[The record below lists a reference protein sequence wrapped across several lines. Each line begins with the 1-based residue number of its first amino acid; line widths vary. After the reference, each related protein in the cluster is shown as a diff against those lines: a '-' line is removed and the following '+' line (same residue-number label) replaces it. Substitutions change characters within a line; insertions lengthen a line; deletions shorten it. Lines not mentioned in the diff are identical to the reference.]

1 MLNNLIM
8 LAETTPGS
16 LDGYIGQI
24 IGFVTSEVPIATVVA
39 VIGVIIAAIA
49 VPLFLW
55 KFGRKGFA
63 AIKAALQG
71 KSAGI

>member
-1 MLNNLIM
+1 MLF
-8 LAETTPGS
+8 LAEATPGT
-16 LDGYIGQI
+16 LDGYIGEI
-24 IGFVTSEVPIATVVA
+24 IGFVTKEVPVTTVVA

-49 VPLFLW
+49 IPLFLW

-71 KSAGI
+71 KSAGV